1 MKVHQLKSLGAKIF
15 YQMTILV
22 LLTIIGNSWQFF
34 RTFRTYQRQQ
44 MQDSLQS
51 QAERTKDQAENILEN
66 WRSQV
71 AVALPTLRGSDIKDP
86 KIALQRFI
94 DANHEFIFIQ
104 LLSAP
109 SANSTAINP
118 LGDAV
123 TSHIA
128 DKNFEDKE
136 AGKVISAGKEASLTW
151 LKGQIPSLKRT
162 NFTVESLAEK
172 VDLPILAMAIRFD
185 VAGSE
190 EVVWAVLGIWQT
202 NLMRT
207 LLKSSTLNSAV
218 IDAKGH
224 IFSSLDPSEI
234 LGKKSFGGRPLLRK
248 AINGS
253 SPSGFES
260 EYHDSRGHLRVG
272 AFARLQRYP
281 LTILIEQDA
290 DAATQTVKKT
300 LVSTSLWAAMFVL
313 FAIMFSFVGSSSI
326 TKGLR
331 AVAYATSRIAGGD
344 LSYKI
349 PRGPEDEVGALGHAV
364 NHMSGKMI
372 ELMRSQVDKARF
384 EKELETAKMVQ
395 STFFPK
401 QSIHRPHFDVSG
413 FYTPASE
420 CGGDLWGHFTIAE
433 GVEFLFIADAMG
445 HGAPAALVT
454 AMAYSTTMTVA
465 DIIHTDPSYRDS
477 PGALL
482 QRINRIIFEAVRGTI
497 CMTFFAS
504 ILDLNKGTLTCANA
518 GHNFPVIL
526 PLDPKDPRLGKAS
539 KSMQKTGAVQ
549 PISLKLM
556 GTPLGIAADSEF
568 KEQVFDIKAGDKL
581 FYFTDGL
588 IECVSPA
595 GEQWGRKHLLAEV
608 GLGASMNP
616 QQLCDDIVKKAFDF
630 FGGVPLADDIT
641 VVVAEIGKEWTK
653 RVGTKDQ
660 QEPIRVEKELPELN
674 LAPLNSAQVLPG
686 PTSLPQVS
694 ELPAFTSPIQ
704 DIVTNPES
712 ASNLIVQNAADPLPA
727 FMDPVFVEQASA
739 PAPETSPV
747 ALTKARP
754 QSVGKYKLKLP
765 NAV

>member
-1 MKVHQLKSLGAKIF
+1 MLNWELVGVKVHQLKSLGAKLF

-22 LLTIIGNSWQFF
+22 ILTIMGNSWQFF
-34 RTFRTYQRQQ
+34 RTFRTYQLQQ
-44 MQDSLQS
+44 MQDSLQG
-51 QAERTKDQAENILEN
+51 QAERAKDQAENILEN

-71 AVALPTLRGSDIKDP
+71 AIALPTLRGSDTKDP
-86 KIALQRFI
+86 KNALQRFI
-94 DANHEFIFIQ
+94 DANHEFAFIQ

-109 SANSTAINP
+109 SASSIATRP
-118 LGDAV
+118 LGDAA

-128 DKNFEDKE
+128 DKNFEDKD
-136 AGKVISAGKEASLTW
+136 AAKVISAGKEASLTW
-151 LKGQIPSLKRT
+151 LKTQIPVLKRT
-162 NFTVESLAEK
+162 NFAVESLAEK
-172 VDLPILAMAIRFD
+172 VDLPLLAMAIRFE

-190 EVVWAVLGIWQT
+190 GVVWAILGIWQT
-202 NLMRT
+202 SLMRT
-207 LLKSSTLNSAV
+207 LLKSSTINSAV
-218 IDAKGH
+218 VDAKGH
-224 IFSSLDPSEI
+224 IFSSLDPTET
-234 LGKKSFGGRPLLRK
+234 LGKKSFGGRPLLKK

-260 EYHDSRGHLRVG
+260 EYRDSRGHLRVG

-290 DAATQTVKKT
+290 DAATQTVKKS

-331 AVAYATSRIAGGD
+331 AVAYATSRISGGD
-344 LSYKI
+344 LTYKI
-349 PRGPEDEVGALGHAV
+349 PRGPEDEVGALGQAV

-384 EKELETAKMVQ
+384 EKELDTAKMVQ

-420 CGGDLWGHFTIAE
+420 CGGDLWGHFTIAD

-504 ILDLNKGTLTCANA
+504 ILDLNKGTLTYANA

-526 PLDPKDPRLGKAS
+526 PLDPKDPRLGKTS
-539 KSMQKTGAVQ
+539 KSMQKIGAIQ

-556 GTPLGIAADSEF
+556 GTPLGIAADTEF
-568 KEQVFDIKAGDKL
+568 KEQVFDIKAGDKI

-588 IECVSPA
+588 IECVSPT

-641 VVVAEIGKEWTK
+641 VVVAEIGKEWSK
-653 RVGTKDQ
+653 HIGTVDQ
-660 QEPIRVEKELPELN
+660 QDLIKVEEQLPALN
-674 LAPLNSAQVLPG
+674 LAALNSGPTVPS
-686 PTSLPQVS
+686 PTSLPEIS
-694 ELPAFTSPIQ
+694 ELRAITSTLQDMVANQAHESNPIVQDGADQMPAFA
-704 DIVTNPES
+704 E
-712 ASNLIVQNAADPLPA
+712 
-727 FMDPVFVEQASA
+727 
-739 PAPETSPV
+739 PAPKIHTVSV
-747 ALTKARP
+747 TQAKP
-754 QSVGKYKLKLP
+754 QSLGKYKLKLP

>member
-1 MKVHQLKSLGAKIF
+1 MKVHQLKSLGAKLF

-34 RTFRTYQRQQ
+34 RTFRTYQLQQ
-44 MQDSLQS
+44 MQDSLQG

-94 DANHEFIFIQ
+94 DANHEFTFIQ
-104 LLSAP
+104 LFSAP
-109 SANSTAINP
+109 SAISIAIKP

-136 AGKVISAGKEASLTW
+136 ASKVISASKEVSLAW
-151 LKGQIPSLKRT
+151 LKTQIPTLKRT
-162 NFTVESLAEK
+162 NYTVESLAEK
-172 VDLPILAMAIRFD
+172 VDLPILAMAIRFE

-202 NLMRT
+202 SLMRT
-207 LLKSSTLNSAV
+207 LLKSSTINSAV
-218 IDAKGH
+218 VDAKGH
-224 IFSSLDPSEI
+224 IFSSLDPTEI
-234 LGKKSFGGRPLLRK
+234 LGKRSFGGRPLLKK

-260 EYHDSRGHLRVG
+260 EYHDSRGRLRVG

-313 FAIMFSFVGSSSI
+313 FAIMFSFIGSSSI

-344 LSYKI
+344 LTYKI

-526 PLDPKDPRLGKAS
+526 PLDPKDTRLGKAS
-539 KSMQKTGAVQ
+539 KAMQKTGAVQ

-608 GLGASMNP
+608 GLGAPMNP

-641 VVVAEIGKEWTK
+641 VVVAEIGREWTK
-653 RVGTKDQ
+653 RVGPTDQ
-660 QEPIRVEKELPELN
+660 QELAKVEEQLPALN
-674 LAPLNSAQVLPG
+674 LTPLNSDPTLPSPASLPEVSVLPALTPPVQDVEANQG
-686 PTSLPQVS
+686 HESNPFVQDGAGLM
-694 ELPAFTSPIQ
+694 PAFA
-704 DIVTNPES
+704 E
-712 ASNLIVQNAADPLPA
+712 PA
-727 FMDPVFVEQASA
+727 FAE
-739 PAPETSPV
+739 PAPVPEIPTV
-747 ALTKARP
+747 AVTKAKP
-754 QSVGKYKLKLP
+754 QPIGKYKLKLP
-765 NAV
+765 DAV